1 MSTECIKNVLGF
13 SRKKVIEICNYILWW
28 LGDWLYEYINVTQES
43 VSCLDFK
50 IFGRN
55 NASVCCHSTIL
66 MLALPLMRHLL
77 CDESCLILP
86 DFSLEELKSFVKL
99 LYGGGNRFIYW
110 LNIGAKW
117 KNNENELI
125 LICVSIKG
133 SATSMKKIGAV
144 LAALGQPNTAVAEVD
159 GKSYFNHFTVSF
171 RTALPV
177 MLSPCHQPHQRYA
190 SNNNS

>member
-1 MSTECIKNVLGF
+1 MVDGEFTSAANDAKFGWLIGGLLNFNKYMYQNIFHHTLYIFQRPKWNKQCWLNPSRMSWASAGRRWLRF
-13 SRKKVIEICNYILWW
+13 VIIFD
-28 LGDWLYEYINVTQES
+28 DWGADHMNINVTQES

-99 LYGGGNRFIYW
+99 LYGCGNRFIHY
-110 LNIGAKW
+110 I
-117 KNNENELI
+117 
-125 LICVSIKG
+125 V
-133 SATSMKKIGAV
+133 
-144 LAALGQPNTAVAEVD
+144 
-159 GKSYFNHFTVSF
+159 
-171 RTALPV
+171 
-177 MLSPCHQPHQRYA
+177 
-190 SNNNS
+190 

>member
-1 MSTECIKNVLGF
+1 MLTECIKNVLGF

-117 KNNENELI
+117 KRKMKMNSYWF
-125 LICVSIKG
+125 VSASK
-133 SATSMKKIGAV
+133 AV
-144 LAALGQPNTAVAEVD
+144 QLPWRKLAQYL
-159 GKSYFNHFTVSF
+159 
-171 RTALPV
+171 LP
-177 MLSPCHQPHQRYA
+177 LDSLTQQ
-190 SNNNS
+190 